1 MLELVTSNPI
11 IRALILIAL
20 FGVVALVVF
29 SISAIASRRM
39 RVSQGLA
46 ALGGDADSVSN
57 ETLTRQRND
66 GAWAKMV
73 KRIESTG
80 LSLSD
85 TNDSKLEQQLK
96 AAGYESPSAARV
108 YTLVR
113 LLLVFVLPGL
123 YLLNVYFK
131 AEPPGIFTLYMTCA
145 LLAVLGLYV
154 PNLFIR
160 AKADRRRTE
169 IINGFPDCLDLML
182 VCVEA
187 GLGLEATLDR
197 VGREMVTT
205 HPRIATMLSETTL
218 LMRAGASREDAL
230 RRMGSEA
237 SVDEIRS
244 FATLLIQSDKLG
256 TSLATTLRV
265 YSAEMR
271 EARRLRAEEKA
282 HRLPVLLS
290 IPLVVFMLP
299 TMIGVLIL
307 PAAVLT
313 IRQVVPAMLGENIQ

>member
-1 MLELVTSNPI
+1 MLDLVSSNLAVRI
-11 IRALILIAL
+11 LILVII
-20 FGVVALVVF
+20 FGLVVLAVVVGTNF
-29 SISAIASRRM
+29 ISRRS
-39 RVSQGLA
+39 RVTRELA
-46 ALGGDADSVSN
+46 ALGGEGFAPTN
-57 ETLTRQRND
+57 ESLTRQRTE
-66 GAWAKMV
+66 GAWARIV
-73 KRIESTG
+73 KEIERAG
-80 LSLSD
+80 LNLG
-85 TNDSKLEQQLK
+85 DSAESEIAKQLK
-96 AAGYESPSAARV
+96 AAGYNSPAAPRV

-113 LLLVFVLPGL
+113 LLLIFVLPGL
-123 YLLNVYFK
+123 FILNASLQSEAPSLTRLYF
-131 AEPPGIFTLYMTCA
+131 TCA
-145 LLAVLGLYV
+145 ILALLGLYI
-154 PNLFIR
+154 PNLFVR
-160 AKADRRRTE
+160 AKAERRRQE

-197 VGREMVTT
+197 VGREMALT
-205 HPRIATMLSETTL
+205 HPRIAGMLTQTTL

-230 RRMGSEA
+230 RKLGETA
-237 SVDEIRS
+237 GVDEIRS

-299 TMIGVLIL
+299 TMIGVIAL
-307 PAAVLT
+307 PAIVMS
-313 IRQVVPAMLGENIQ
+313 IREVIPSMLGDR